1 MKRALTSILMSVA
14 VLLAISSCAT
24 VPTGP
29 LEEGELRLLNM
40 EIPEHGNLQSG
51 IEYRINIIF
60 QASGKP
66 EIRRVCMTYSGDG
79 PYCSSVKKVIYGS
92 DEKYI
97 QIPFYTRM
105 GEYRLECYVEYV
117 RDGKIRRTN
126 TLMSF
131 ANGVMPW

>member
-1 MKRALTSILMSVA
+1 MKRVLTSIVISVA

-29 LEEGELRLLNM
+29 LEEGELRLLSL
-40 EIPEHGNLQSG
+40 EVPEHGNLQSG
-51 IEYRINIIF
+51 VEYRININF
-60 QASGKP
+60 KADGKP

-79 PYCSSVKKVIYGS
+79 PYCAAVKKVIYGS
-92 DEKYI
+92 EAYI

-117 RDGKIRRTN
+117 RDGKTRRTN